1 MNHSVIST
9 EVYKNF
15 SDKVGND
22 YIAGD
27 YALEKILRIISTY
40 KTFNI
45 LEIGLGIGSI
55 SEAVLK
61 FARVNELQINYTG
74 TEANEFCLQA
84 LRKNVHDFE
93 KINLYSSLDN
103 LPLNTIY
110 DLIIIDGSDE
120 SLSQI
125 KKHCSKNALVFIEG
139 GRAAQIKVIQQIFPK
154 SIYVEVISLRKPPSY
169 GPFHQKWTGGGSLI
183 AVDPSLF
190 QSISIFAEKLKT
202 FVKRRLRRFVG

>member
-1 MNHSVIST
+1 MN
-9 EVYKNF
+9 YKQVSREIYRKY
-15 SDKVGND
+15 SDKEGND
-22 YIAGD
+22 HIAGD
-27 YALEKILRIISTY
+27 YAIEKILRFISQY
-40 KTFNI
+40 NVKRV

-55 SEAVLK
+55 CDAILRYSK
-61 FARVNELQINYTG
+61 VNNLDLEYTG
-74 TEANEFCLQA
+74 TEAHPFCLKA
-84 LRKNVHDFE
+84 LIDNVEDYE
-93 KINLYSSLDN
+93 KISLY
-103 LPLNTIY
+103 PELNAIPSNSVY

-139 GRAAQIKVIQQIFPK
+139 GRASQIKVIQQIFPK